1 MRRVVGLKKD
11 QLFLNGKA
19 ATSKS
24 EIRSNLEAAGL
35 SCSNPYY
42 VVRQVPKFIGCNMA
56 RLQNFPQII
65 DFCWEIT

>member
-1 MRRVVGLKKD
+1 MVGLKKD

-24 EIRSNLEAAGL
+24 EIRSNLEAAGF

-42 VVRQVPKFIGCNMA
+42 VVRQVSKFI
-56 RLQNFPQII
+56 
-65 DFCWEIT
+65 

>member
-24 EIRSNLEAAGL
+24 EIRSNLEAAGF
-35 SCSNPYY
+35 SCDDRN
-42 VVRQVPKFIGCNMA
+42 RIKGGQ
-56 RLQNFPQII
+56 R
-65 DFCWEIT
+65 ET

>member
-42 VVRQVPKFIGCNMA
+42 VVRQVPKFI
-56 RLQNFPQII
+56 
-65 DFCWEIT
+65 